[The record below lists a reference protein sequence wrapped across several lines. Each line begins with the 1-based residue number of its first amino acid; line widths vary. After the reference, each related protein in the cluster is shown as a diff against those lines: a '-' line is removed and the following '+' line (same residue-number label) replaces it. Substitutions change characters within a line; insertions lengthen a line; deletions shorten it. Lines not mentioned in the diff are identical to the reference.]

1 MIRCIHISDL
11 HLNISLYGT
20 MDGEEKM
27 NSRTVEGFRLLD
39 FVIETAVKNAD
50 ILFITGD
57 IFENHS
63 PSNRIR
69 REFEKR
75 LVYCNDIGLPV
86 VYIPG
91 NHDIPKSEGSSHPF
105 ISDRVYSLPNVF
117 LIDEIGIKKIVA
129 KNGDIVDVLG
139 LPHMYPKDW
148 KKYGDTSGNAV
159 SNILKSAEV
168 GDDVAIV
175 LGHLSLAGV
184 TNNHKGSDLFTD
196 EFVVPKEVFQSF
208 DKKFA
213 AFLLGHIHQHQW
225 IDNMIWYSGSLF
237 PNEFGEEQ
245 DRKGYVYFEI
255 EKGKGLLKRSFVDF
269 ETFTKFKT
277 VYIILD
283 KEDKN
288 PTETILK
295 SITNTNVN
303 DSIVRVIYEVTE
315 EHLLSIDSA
324 KIRES
329 LKDTKYFDL
338 SYQITRIEEDKEKSD
353 ISSNLT
359 PSIAVEKFCEYKGG
373 DFFDNA
379 KDLIDFTNSLVD
391 ELKLEKEQKIRNLD

>member
-27 NSRTVEGFRLLD
+27 NSRTVEGFKLLD
-39 FVIETAVKNAD
+39 FVIETALKNAD

-57 IFENHS
+57 VFENHS

-69 REFEKR
+69 REFEQR
-75 LVYCNDIGLPV
+75 LVYCNNKGLPV

-105 ISDRVYSLPNVF
+105 ISDRVHSLPNIF
-117 LIDEIGIKKIVA
+117 LIDEIGIQKITT
-129 KNGDIVDVLG
+129 KNGEIVNVLG

-159 SNILKSAEV
+159 SNILKKANV
-168 GDDVAIV
+168 DDNVAVV
-175 LGHLSLAGV
+175 LGHLSLAGI
-184 TNNHKGSDLFTD
+184 TNNHKGGDLFTD
-196 EFVVPKEVFQSF
+196 EFVVPKEVFQAF

-255 EKGKGLLKRSFVDF
+255 EKGKGLIKRDFVEF
-269 ETFTKFKT
+269 ENFTKFKT
-277 VYIILD
+277 VYVILD

-288 PTETILK
+288 PTNTILK
-295 SITNTNVN
+295 SITNASV
-303 DSIVRVIYEVTE
+303 DGCIARVIYEVTE
-315 EHLLSIDSA
+315 EQLLSIDSS

-329 LKDTKYFDL
+329 LKETKYFDIN
-338 SYQITRIEEDKEKSD
+338 YQVIKVEEDKEKSD
-353 ISSNLT
+353 ISANLT
-359 PSIAVEKFCEYKGG
+359 PSVAVEKFCEYKGG
-373 DFFDNA
+373 EFLDNS
-379 KDLIDFTNSLVD
+379 KDLIEITNIFVD